1 MIYNIRVC
9 FSVFLNVESIF
20 GYFLKNLPL
29 YFFGKVIFLLICYL
43 PQYNGAK
50 WIYENLI
57 KDIFHKYEKT
67 LYNYTVQIKQKLDV
81 VMEDSKEIAEELGE
95 KVATEYVKRKFKA

>member
-1 MIYNIRVC
+1 M
-9 FSVFLNVESIF
+9 
-20 GYFLKNLPL
+20 LKSLPL

-50 WIYENLI
+50 WMYENII

-67 LYNYTVQIKQKLDV
+67 VYDYTVKITKKLTV
-81 VMEDSKEIAEELGE
+81 VMEESKGIAEDLGE
-95 KVATEYVKRKFKA
+95 KVATEYVKRKILRKNT